1 MCLASQ
7 CFIHYWVPYSWAVF
21 WLQSHSSS
29 QKAEARGLI
38 HPLWLPV
45 FPLPRNTNWQ
55 LWNEDVPGATPN
67 DAFWTLL
74 WLLGYTPIF
83 SVGRC
88 LRHRLAYFLLKMKA
102 WLHSR
107 WVSPGIW
114 TTEQHRFSNG
124 LCTTEFQSMALSCLT
139 QSLWSLLQLSSQ
151 AGRQSLSDLED
162 RVSWS
167 ISGRSWAK
175 PQVQDETSSLPKAP
189 CFSLPIALFFLVC
202 QCWKSIQFVSF
213 SEHLASVNFYK
224 VLTKVKPFPV
234 SSLHFFKK

>member
-1 MCLASQ
+1 MR
-7 CFIHYWVPYSWAVF
+7 
-21 WLQSHSSS
+21 HS
-29 QKAEARGLI
+29 
-38 HPLWLPV
+38 
-45 FPLPRNTNWQ
+45 
-55 LWNEDVPGATPN
+55 GATPN

-167 ISGRSWAK
+167 ISVGAGQNPRFRMKLA
-175 PQVQDETSSLPKAP
+175 PTQSLLLLTY
-189 CFSLPIALFFLVC
+189 CFVLLGLPVLEIHPICFFL
-202 QCWKSIQFVSF
+202 WAFG
-213 SEHLASVNFYK
+213 LNFYK
-224 VLTKVKPFPV
+224 VLWRSNPFLFLLYFLKNSFYCQIV
-234 SSLHFFKK
+234 MGKKWSENSMCSHAHPSFSHW